1 MKLRALIALVGM
13 LALVLVGCRS
23 NPVYNVSGAPV
34 TTSTRNYSMSDVRGA
49 ILQAGASLGWQ
60 MKPVRPGLITGTL
73 YVREHMA
80 KVEIPYDRNSYSI
93 LYRDSSNLDYDGA
106 NIHGNYNGWVQNL
119 SNAINSRLSML

>member
-1 MKLRALIALVGM
+1 MSLKMLVPAVVA

-34 TTSTRNYSMSDVRGA
+34 TTSTRNYSMGDVRGA

-60 MKPVRPGLITGTL
+60 MKVVRPGLITGTL

-80 KVEIPYDRNSYSI
+80 TVEIPYDRRTYSI
-93 LYRDSSNLDYDGA
+93 LYRDSNNLDYDGA
-106 NIHGNYNGWVQNL
+106 NIHSNYNGWVQNL
-119 SNAINSRLSML
+119 SNAINARLSVL

>member
-1 MKLRALIALVGM
+1 MILKTLVPFVAL

-60 MKPVRPGLITGTL
+60 MKVVRPGLIVGTL
-73 YVREHMA
+73 YVRDHMA
-80 KVEIPYDRNSYSI
+80 RVEIPYDRRTYSI
-93 LYRDSSNLDYDGA
+93 LYRDSNNLDYDGA
-106 NIHGNYNGWVQNL
+106 NIHNNYNSWVRNL
-119 SNAINSRLSML
+119 SNAINERLSLL

>member
-1 MKLRALIALVGM
+1 MILKTLVPFVAV
-13 LALVLVGCRS
+13 LALALVGCRS

-60 MKPVRPGLITGTL
+60 MKVVRPGLIVGTL
-73 YVREHMA
+73 YVRDHMA
-80 KVEIPYDRNSYSI
+80 RVEIPYDRRTYSI

-106 NIHGNYNGWVQNL
+106 NIHNNYNSWVRNL
-119 SNAINSRLSML
+119 SNAINERLSLL

>member
-60 MKPVRPGLITGTL
+60 MKIVRPGLITGTL

-106 NIHGNYNGWVQNL
+106 NTHGNYNGWVQNL